1 MRKKSLT
8 TIITTIILLVVF
20 GIPANVNAQAKA
32 ADADAIIEKTS
43 QLYEKWGGMDIKFS
57 ANIRSEK
64 SGTSESF
71 EGTILM
77 KKNKFVLTTPDM
89 KTWFNGTT
97 QWIYR
102 SGEVNVMTP
111 SGSDL
116 RFLNPMLLLQDY
128 KKDFNA
134 VYIGESTSAN
144 AKMAYDIAL
153 TPKKKDEI
161 EKIEVQIEKNS
172 SLPVKLVVTMRNDMR
187 STITIKDMKANN
199 PSDEIF
205 TFPKA
210 EYPDVEIFEL

>member
-1 MRKKSLT
+1 MRNKSLT
-8 TIITTIILLVVF
+8 TIITAVILF
-20 GIPANVNAQAKA
+20 AASGIPAKMNAQTP
-32 ADADAIIEKTS
+32 DADAIIEKTS
-43 QLYEKWGGMDIKFS
+43 QLYEKWGGMDIRFA

-97 QWIYR
+97 QWTYR
-102 SGEVNVMTP
+102 SGEVNVVTP
-111 SGSDL
+111 SGSEL

-134 VYIGESTSAN
+134 LYIGESTSAN

-153 TPKKKDEI
+153 TPKKKDDI
-161 EKIEVQIEKNS
+161 EKIEVQIEKS
-172 SLPVKLVVTMRNDMR
+172 TSLPVKLVVTMRNNMYN
-187 STITIKDMKANN
+187 TITIKSIEANN
-199 PSDEIF
+199 PPDGIF